1 MPDIA
6 RAFAPCEEDDMTG
19 LDPVRA
25 ARIRERVLNGAY
37 DSLNVVDIMA
47 RRLLDTG
54 ELWSASEPAA
64 IHLVVV
70 R

>member
-6 RAFAPCEEDDMTG
+6 SALAPCEVDDMTG
-19 LDPVRA
+19 LDSMRV

-37 DSLNVVDIMA
+37 DSLNVVDSMA
-47 RRLLDTG
+47 RRLLDSG
-54 ELWSASEPAA
+54 ELWSEPERPA